1 MDLRGKLRKRD
12 FSGLK
17 PSQVMAFLYDGN
29 ELYRF
34 RGAEALGQ
42 LCRGKKAR
50 NFILRLFW
58 HLSDESGAY
67 CIGAPLGIAEIGR
80 NNPEEFEGF
89 KNKFVSLLDDWEVE
103 RRYVAYGIGRTAKI
117 IKDAYP
123 DPVEKLLEKIDE
135 IRTGDFV
142 VYAVWAL
149 GMLGERDIVRKYLND
164 NRKGRF
170 YDGEWINVKSVREIA
185 KMFI

>member
-1 MDLRGKLRKRD
+1 MDLRDKLRRRD

-17 PSQVMAFLYDGN
+17 PSQAMAFLYDGD
-29 ELYRF
+29 EFYRF

-42 LCRGKKAR
+42 LCRGEKAR

-80 NNPEEFEGF
+80 NNPKEFEGF

-103 RRYVAYGIGRTAKI
+103 RRYVAYGIGRTAEI

-123 DPVEKLLEKIDE
+123 DPVEKLLEKIEE
-135 IRTGDFV
+135 IREGSFV

-149 GMLGERDIVRKYLND
+149 GKLGEVEAVRKFLND
-164 NRKGRF
+164 DRRGRF
-170 YDGEWINVKSVREIA
+170 YDGERIAIKSVGEIA